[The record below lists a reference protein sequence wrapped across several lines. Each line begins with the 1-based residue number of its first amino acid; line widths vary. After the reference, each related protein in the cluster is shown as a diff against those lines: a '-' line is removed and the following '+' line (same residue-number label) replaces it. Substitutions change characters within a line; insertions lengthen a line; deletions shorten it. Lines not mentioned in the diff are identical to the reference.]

1 MYACNHGLATCS
13 MASMRGMHTRQG
25 TCACSSANM
34 HTYPVARTASGVL
47 WALTLHV
54 DAAPPARRARR
65 ACFYPA
71 ASAYLPCRAKK
82 HERRARRR
90 ARTVHPAG
98 QCAARDTRT
107 VHAHDQ
113 HRSTRDAHGR
123 GHVACVR
130 SSLFSC
136 GRRLTN
142 GFYVN
147 SIQTLPTASGK
158 AAIDRR
164 WDNTHGRLQEH
175 SLRRQCGQLGL
186 SGIPRQSPSQ
196 VSWGWI
202 PLTLRQVFASC

>member
-1 MYACNHGLATCS
+1 MAPHSPPLAAHGHARFYSAPLD
-13 MASMRGMHTRQG
+13 ASKLRSTAASRDMRGADAYTWDTR
-25 TCACSSANM
+25 SL
-34 HTYPVARTASGVL
+34 R
-47 WALTLHV
+47 
-54 DAAPPARRARR
+54 
-65 ACFYPA
+65 
-71 ASAYLPCRAKK
+71 
-82 HERRARRR
+82 
-90 ARTVHPAG
+90 
-98 QCAARDTRT
+98 AARDTRT

-202 PLTLRQVFASC
+202 PLTLRQVFAFC

>member
-1 MYACNHGLATCS
+1 MHAMRTCS

-54 DAAPPARRARR
+54 DAAQSPPARRARR

-71 ASAYLPCRAKK
+71 ASAYLLCRAKK
-82 HERRARRR
+82 HEQRARRR
-90 ARTVHPAG
+90 GVHEGGMYAHAPPDL
-98 QCAARDTRT
+98 CAARETRT

-147 SIQTLPTASGK
+147 SIQT
-158 AAIDRR
+158 
-164 WDNTHGRLQEH
+164 
-175 SLRRQCGQLGL
+175 
-186 SGIPRQSPSQ
+186 
-196 VSWGWI
+196 
-202 PLTLRQVFASC
+202 